1 MSENEKMK
9 KYCECMK
16 YIGRVQ
22 ANAIF
27 VQECK
32 IDSNIMLHVLTEGP
46 SINLIPLCQFNLKGV
61 RGVLS
66 EYSQYANQGE

>member
-1 MSENEKMK
+1 
-9 KYCECMK
+9 MK

-22 ANAIF
+22 PNAIF

-32 IDSNIMLHVLTEGP
+32 IDSTMFYVLTEGT

>member
-16 YIGRVQ
+16 YIRRVQ

-32 IDSNIMLHVLTEGP
+32 IDSTIFYVLTEGT

>member
-16 YIGRVQ
+16 YIGRMQ

-32 IDSNIMLHVLTEGP
+32 IDSTIFYVLTEGT
-46 SINLIPLCQFNLKGV
+46 STNLIPLCQFNLKGV

>member
-16 YIGRVQ
+16 YIGRRVQ

-27 VQECK
+27 VLECK
-32 IDSNIMLHVLTEGP
+32 IDSTIYFM
-46 SINLIPLCQFNLKGV
+46 F
-61 RGVLS
+61 
-66 EYSQYANQGE
+66 

>member
-16 YIGRVQ
+16 YGRVQ

-27 VQECK
+27 VHECK
-32 IDSNIMLHVLTEGP
+32 IDSTNASCFDRGHLHQSDSPL
-46 SINLIPLCQFNLKGV
+46 SI
-61 RGVLS
+61 
-66 EYSQYANQGE
+66 

>member
-16 YIGRVQ
+16 YIGRAQ

-32 IDSNIMLHVLTEGP
+32 IDSTIFYVLTEGT